1 MRPIEGVVVDVDF
14 GLYRKTRE
22 VIYSSEGETLTRVAL
37 TEGGC
42 QCGSVVLAYRR
53 HGRRYTVL
61 ELSDY
66 GAPKLMLRIETDHR
80 PWRVLLKTKV
90 ELSRAQAEEIRR
102 RMLEVGSVGGF
113 MELIYYIV
121 GGLVYGL

>member
-1 MRPIEGVVVDVDF
+1 MRPLEGVAVDVDF
-14 GLYRKTRE
+14 GLFRKTRE
-22 VIYSSEGETLTRVAL
+22 VIYSSEGESLIRTAL

-42 QCGSVVLAYRR
+42 PCGSVVLAYRR

-66 GAPKLMLRIETDHR
+66 GAPKLTLRIEADHR
-80 PWRVLLKTKV
+80 PWRVLLKTKI
-90 ELSRAQAEEIRR
+90 ELSKAQAEEIRR

-113 MELIYYIV
+113 MELIYYVV